1 MHYVSYYRLG
11 YQTAIIKLS
20 NERLFDIYN
29 NGYVNYFYP
38 LTIVRHTRMNQQ
50 LIFFLLRNKAEKLF
64 PIVACV
70 DCLLFLLYKTRFF

>member
-1 MHYVSYYRLG
+1 MPAYEHTHSLNLKTLFMHYVSYYRLG

-50 LIFFLLRNKAEKLF
+50 LIFFLLRNKAEK
-64 PIVACV
+64 
-70 DCLLFLLYKTRFF
+70 